1 MEEFFHRSVSNG
13 TGEGGNFEEKH
24 RKIICFFEKKT
35 FQLLICFLQVRVYVS
50 SFLVIL
56 ILSFLD
62 DVSSLF
68 SNVTIHSLNAKDK
81 IPQPLYLEIHLKW
94 NSLFSL
100 GSFLTVKQFLLQ
112 TFLFLTF
119 TLFIVYKKLVCH
131 KYIHTTY
138 YITSEHLSEYI
149 KNTHGYRY
157 HAKVQQNT
165 CFSQLENIFKILCP
179 RNTIV

>member
-35 FQLLICFLQVRVYVS
+35 FQLLLCFLQVRVYVS
-50 SFLVIL
+50 SFFVIL
-56 ILSFLD
+56 ILSFWD
-62 DVSSLF
+62 DVLVFFQMLPFILWMQKIKS
-68 SNVTIHSLNAKDK
+68 HSLYTWK
-81 IPQPLYLEIHLKW
+81 IIWNEILFFLWAHFWLW
-94 NSLFSL
+94 NNF
-100 GSFLTVKQFLLQ
+100 FYNHF
-112 TFLFLTF
+112 FFLTF
-119 TLFIVYKKLVCH
+119 TLVYKKLFCH
-131 KYIHTTY
+131 KYIHTAY

>member
-1 MEEFFHRSVSNG
+1 MFHSP
-13 TGEGGNFEEKH
+13 H
-24 RKIICFFEKKT
+24 ICFVF
-35 FQLLICFLQVRVYVS
+35 FLM
-50 SFLVIL
+50 IL
-56 ILSFLD
+56 ILSFLE
-62 DVSSLF
+62 DVFSLF

-119 TLFIVYKKLVCH
+119 TLFIVYKKHFCH
-131 KYIHTTY
+131 KYIHTAY

-165 CFSQLENIFKILCP
+165 CFSQLENIFKILFP

>member
-1 MEEFFHRSVSNG
+1 LFGGVFSSFSEQWDRWRRKFWGETQKNYLFFWKKDFSALTMLSSSPRLCFVFFCDL
-13 TGEGGNFEEKH
+13 NFELLGW
-24 RKIICFFEKKT
+24 CF
-35 FQLLICFLQVRVYVS
+35 
-50 SFLVIL
+50 
-56 ILSFLD
+56 
-62 DVSSLF
+62 SLF

-81 IPQPLYLEIHLKW
+81 IPQPLYLENHLKW

-112 TFLFLTF
+112 SSLFLTF
-119 TLFIVYKKLVCH
+119 TLVYKKLFCH
-131 KYIHTTY
+131 KYIHTAY